1 MINLFEIEADEKNI
15 NLYPATK
22 LEEIIQNINTLLLT
36 PKYSVPL
43 DRSFGIDMSFLDRPP
58 LQAKAAISAEVYQA
72 IQKYEPRVK
81 VEKVSFT
88 IGGANGEK
96 LISKVQVSLV

>member
-1 MINLFEIEADEKNI
+1 
-15 NLYPATK
+15 
-22 LEEIIQNINTLLLT
+22 LLLT

-58 LQAKAAISAEVYQA
+58 LQARAAISAEIFQA

-81 VEKVSFT
+81 VERVSFT
-88 IGGANGEK
+88 VGGTNGET
-96 LISKVQVSLV
+96 LIPKVQVSLI

>member
-1 MINLFEIEADEKNI
+1 MTNLFEIQADEKNI

-22 LEEIIQNINTLLLT
+22 LEEIMQNINTLLLT

-43 DRSFGIDMSFLDRPP
+43 DRSFGLDMSFIDRPP
-58 LQAKAAISAEVYQA
+58 LQARAAISADVFQA

-88 IGGANGEK
+88 VGGANGEK
-96 LISKVQVSLV
+96 LIPKVQVSLV